1 MAVQG
6 KQCHFLE
13 NKIHHSKTLDVIRTR
28 LNQRNEKKTRS
39 YINLLCRVVVRS
51 SRIGS
56 SGNAVDMEYFKMH
69 GQLIMTSNSDCYFDY
84 ESQAFVSYMGRLY

>member
-28 LNQRNEKKTRS
+28 LNQRNEKKPVPEMLKN
-39 YINLLCRVVVRS
+39 INLLMQSCRS
-51 SRIGS
+51 FLTNRIEWECGRH
-56 SGNAVDMEYFKMH
+56 GIFQNAWTVDHDFEF
-69 GQLIMTSNSDCYFDY
+69 
-84 ESQAFVSYMGRLY
+84 